1 LNYSEAMKTIR
12 RILVGLGLI
21 ATLVLPTAAFAGNT
35 SDTSGVLGSSGSG
48 SGGALSESGGALPF
62 TGLNLALIILAGL
75 ALVATG
81 VLLRRR
87 SATES

>member
-1 LNYSEAMKTIR
+1 
-12 RILVGLGLI
+12 
-21 ATLVLPTAAFAGNT
+21 
-35 SDTSGVLGSSGSG
+35 
-48 SGGALSESGGALPF
+48 LSESGGALPF

-87 SATES
+87 GATES

>member
-1 LNYSEAMKTIR
+1 MKTIR

-35 SDTSGVLGSSGSG
+35 SDTSGALGSSGSG

-75 ALVATG
+75 ALVVTG

-87 SATES
+87 GSTES

>member
-1 LNYSEAMKTIR
+1 MKTLR
-12 RILVGLGLI
+12 RFVVLGIGAMLVVPSVAL
-21 ATLVLPTAAFAGNT
+21 AGNT
-35 SDTSGVLGSSGSG
+35 SDTSGVLGASGSG

-62 TGLNLALIILAGL
+62 TGLNLALIIVAGL

-87 SATES
+87 GSTES